1 MTAAAPKVFTFYQS
15 NIPAAVLKGQKA
27 VFDHLGIELVQM
39 QDDRTG
45 HGEWIESILAPKGD
59 DIVVIA
65 DIDAFPLNRAAFDRA
80 VEQAAAG
87 ALVGLAQVA
96 NHKDPGR
103 IYAGPMFMA
112 VRRSLYHD
120 LGAPPMTRSATG
132 DVAQALT
139 DRAIAAGRPL
149 SLIAP
154 RFAIQPKWA
163 LADQGVFGIG
173 TFYGEMEFFHL
184 FQSRKRNSVALFEA
198 VAQGTI
204 AGRHDFARYIGIMTP
219 KKRFGLF

>member
-1 MTAAAPKVFTFYQS
+1 MNAAPPKVFTFYQR
-15 NIPAAVLKGQKA
+15 NIPAAVLQGQRA
-27 VFDHLGIELVQM
+27 VFDHFGIELVQV
-39 QDDRTG
+39 QDDSISHGDWVTG
-45 HGEWIESILAPKGD
+45 IFAPKGD
-59 DIVVIA
+59 DIVVVA
-65 DIDAFPLNRAAFDRA
+65 DIDAFPLNRAAFDRMVA
-80 VEQAAAG
+80 GANEG

-96 NHKDPGR
+96 NHKDPRR

-120 LGAPPMTRSATG
+120 LGAPPMTRSATC

-139 DRAIAAGRPL
+139 DRVVAAGLPL
-149 SLIAP
+149 TLISP

-198 VAQGTI
+198 VAEGTI
-204 AGRHDFARYIGIMTP
+204 AGRHDFARYLEIMAP
-219 KKRFGLF
+219 RKRFGLF